1 MVHRM
6 KMTTMMMMTGQM
18 APAAHHQ
25 KIAVT
30 LIQTNLSHP
39 LLEGAVPDTPPCN
52 TLPIKQGGGSVAV
65 SSQHAVILLPI
76 FTGQETIWGTTALPI
91 TTSMQQT

>member
-1 MVHRM
+1 MIHRM
-6 KMTTMMMMTGQM
+6 KMTTMMMTGRT
-18 APAAHHQ
+18 APAVHHQ
-25 KIAVT
+25 KIVVT

-52 TLPIKQGGGSVAV
+52 TPPRKQGGGSVAV

-76 FTGQETIWGTTALPI
+76 FTGQETIWGPTALPI